1 MNQFGFR
8 KNMSTSDAIYEFI
21 DNLLTSL
28 DNTTQV
34 KGIFADL
41 NKAFDL
47 VKHDILEKN
56 CEHFGI

>member
-1 MNQFGFR
+1 
-8 KNMSTSDAIYEFI
+8 MSTSDAIYEFR
-21 DNLLTSL
+21 DNLLTAL

-47 VKHDILEKN
+47 VKHDIPEKN